1 MKKKAVR
8 YFLVCGFL
16 FSFFLATGQGQIDKN
31 ACIKAMASGN
41 VSQIDVLQKQLQKF
55 SGAEKEAYEG
65 ALLMRKAET
74 LAVPAKKLVL
84 FKKGHKKL
92 ETAILNAPSNT
103 EFRFLRLMV
112 QEHAPKNLGYNK
124 NIMQDAQLIK
134 TNYKSLSA
142 AMQTQISDYSKNSKA
157 LKDINN

>member
-1 MKKKAVR
+1 
-8 YFLVCGFL
+8 
-16 FSFFLATGQGQIDKN
+16 
-31 ACIKAMASGN
+31 
-41 VSQIDVLQKQLQKF
+41 
-55 SGAEKEAYEG
+55 
-65 ALLMRKAET
+65 
-74 LAVPAKKLVL
+74 
-84 FKKGHKKL
+84 
-92 ETAILNAPSNT
+92 LNAPSNT

>member
-1 MKKKAVR
+1 
-8 YFLVCGFL
+8 
-16 FSFFLATGQGQIDKN
+16 
-31 ACIKAMASGN
+31 MASGN
-41 VSQIDVLQKQLQKF
+41 VSQIDVLQKQLQKT

-74 LAVPAKKLVL
+74 LAVPAKKLAL

-92 ETAILNAPSNT
+92 EAAILYAPSNT

-124 NIMQDAQLIK
+124 NIMQDAELIK

-142 AMQTQISDYSKNSKA
+142 AMQTQISDYSKSSKA